1 MDKIQKGN
9 NEFYNKIVELL
20 KQARYSF
27 VRTINIIMVILI
39 MK

>member
-20 KQARYSF
+20 KQARNSF